1 MLKMAG
7 MASENWSCVQD
18 FVERFSKNNDMKS
31 SSTLN
36 KWTSRFEVNLE
47 SIKER
52 KIQPCSPIEGL

>member
-1 MLKMAG
+1 MLKMGG

-18 FVERFSKNNDMKS
+18 FVERFSKNNDMKP

-36 KWTSRFEVNLE
+36 KWTSRFEVDLE

-52 KIQPCSPIEGL
+52 KIPPSSPIEGL